1 MFKRL
6 GAILMII
13 GLIGLGGCG
22 ARSPQTIEVRAQ
34 DAGRTIELQ
43 PGDHL
48 RVLLEGNPSTGYE
61 WLRVDEGSAVL
72 KDAGEPSFKA
82 DANMPGSP
90 GMVTLMFD
98 AAAPG
103 QATLTLHYR
112 RSWESDPPAD
122 TFTITVQVSGG
133 EG

>member
-1 MFKRL
+1 MLKRL
-6 GAILMII
+6 GATLMII

-22 ARSPQTIEVRAQ
+22 ARTPQTIEVRAQ
-34 DAGRTIELQ
+34 DGGRTIELQ
-43 PGDHL
+43 RGDHL

-61 WLRVDEGSAVL
+61 WLRVDEDSAVL
-72 KDAGEPSFKA
+72 TSAGEPTFKA
-82 DANMPGSP
+82 DATMPGSP
-90 GMVTLMFD
+90 GMATLMFD

-112 RSWESDPPAD
+112 RSWEPDPPAE
-122 TFTITVQVSGG
+122 TFTITVLVSEA

>member
-6 GAILMII
+6 GALLMII
-13 GLIGLGGCG
+13 GLIGIGGCG
-22 ARSPQTIEVRAQ
+22 ARSPQTIEVREQ

-48 RVLLEGNPSTGYE
+48 RVMLVGNPSTGYE
-61 WLRVDEGSAVL
+61 WLRVDQDTTVL
-72 KDAGEPSFKA
+72 KDAGDPDFKA
-82 DANMPGSP
+82 DAAMPGSP

-98 AAAPG
+98 ADAPG
-103 QATLTLHYR
+103 QAALTLHYR
-112 RSWESDPPAD
+112 RSWEPDPPAE
-122 TFTITVQVSGG
+122 TFTVTVQVSAG